1 MNTDVF
7 TLRKCWPL
15 LFSGTRVAGRPACV
29 GRCPVEGDVAGAL
42 ELKRGCGV
50 FFACQCLP
58 AAGTGYLLGS
68 GNG

>member
-1 MNTDVF
+1 MSLNSYLNFLSEVCEEERQAG
-7 TLRKCWPL
+7 LCGLSWNL
-15 LFSGTRVAGRPACV
+15 IRVSRS
-29 GRCPVEGDVAGAL
+29 GAL